1 MRILNICAYT
11 WEIGG
16 PARIIYDHTTEA
28 LKMGH
33 QVDILSPMT
42 PGDEIYDIPVGARV
56 IPCLRTTPISRLYR
70 EFSVDLYQYLKKH
83 IHEYDIVH
91 IHGIWHFGS
100 LAPFL
105 IKNKVPKVITIH
117 GLLDTWAVNHHRW
130 KKDLV
135 TFLYQKNILARAALI
150 QINNDDEEKNVTDYL
165 GFRPENL
172 VTIPN
177 GIRMEEYANLPERG
191 IFRRQFDLPE
201 DKKMVL
207 FMGRINIKKGLDL
220 LLPAFAEYLKVHDDA
235 LLVLAGPEDGYLTE
249 TKKFIADQPL
259 ADRIRYVGMLTDT
272 TKLAALADADLF
284 VLPSYSE
291 GFSIAVLEALAAGVP
306 ALVSDRIGFGEYVRR
321 TEAAYISPLTVEGIE
336 KGLFTMLESKTTRQ
350 LYADRGRRLVED
362 HFTITRVAQKML
374 AAYARVVRTKA

>member
-33 QVDILSPMT
+33 QVDILSPMS
-42 PGDEIYDIPVGARV
+42 PGDEIYDVPSGATV
-56 IPCLRTTPISRLYR
+56 IPCRRTTPVSRFYR
-70 EFSVDLYQYLKKH
+70 EFSVDLYRYLQEH
-83 IHEYDIVH
+83 IDEYDIVH

-105 IKNKVPKVITIH
+105 VKNKVPKVITIH
-117 GLLDTWAVNHHRW
+117 GLLDKWAVNHHKW

-135 TFLYQKNILARAALI
+135 TFLYQKRILGKADLI
-150 QINNDDEEKNVTDYL
+150 QINNRDEEQNVTEYL
-165 GFRPENL
+165 GFRPRNL

-177 GIRMEEYANLPERG
+177 GIRMEEYANLPSRG
-191 IFRRQFDLPE
+191 TFRRQFDLP
-201 DKKMVL
+201 DGKKLVL

-220 LLPAFAEYLKVHDDA
+220 LLPAFAKYLEAHDDA

-249 TKKFIADQPL
+249 TKSFIADHQL
-259 ADRIRYVGMLTDT
+259 GDRIKYVGMLTDSI
-272 TKLAALADADLF
+272 KLSALADADLF

-306 ALVSDRIGFGEYVRR
+306 ALVSDRVGFGEYIRR
-321 TEAAYISPLTVEGIE
+321 HDAAYLSPLTVEGVRE
-336 KGLFTMLESKTTRQ
+336 GLSVMLKNENTRTDYARRGRTMVAENFDISQVARQMLE
-350 LYADRGRRLVED
+350 
-362 HFTITRVAQKML
+362 
-374 AAYARVVRTKA
+374 AYGTVVRT

>member
-42 PGDEIYDIPVGARV
+42 PGDEIYDLPTGARV
-56 IPCLRTTPISRLYR
+56 IPCRRTTPISRFYR
-70 EFSVDLYQYLKKH
+70 EFSLDLYKYLKKH

-105 IKNKVPKVITIH
+105 IRNKVPKIITIH
-117 GLLDTWAVNHHRW
+117 GLLDKWAVNHHRW

-135 TFLYQKNILARAALI
+135 TFLYQKKILAKADLI
-150 QINNDDEEKNVTDYL
+150 QVNNEDEEENVTEYL
-165 GFRPENL
+165 GYRPKNL

-177 GIRMEEYANLPERG
+177 GIRLEEYTNLPAQRT
-191 IFRRQFDLPE
+191 FRRKFNVPD

-220 LLPAFAEYLKVHDDA
+220 LLPAFANYLTVHDDA
-235 LLVLAGPEDGYLTE
+235 LLILAGPEDGYLTE
-249 TKKFIADQPL
+249 TKKFIADHNL

-272 TKLAALADADLF
+272 IKLAALADADLF

-306 ALVSDRIGFGEYVRR
+306 SLVSDRIGFGEYVRR
-321 TEAAYISPLTVEGIE
+321 NEAAYISPLTVEGVE
-336 KGLFTMLESKTTRQ
+336 KGLRSMLESQTTRE
-350 LYADRGRRLVED
+350 LYASRGRQMVAD
-362 HFTITRVAQKML
+362 HFDVAMV
-374 AAYARVVRTKA
+374 ARRMIDAYSTVSRT